1 MRKTVT
7 LVWGL
12 AVLALP
18 AGASAQL
25 SLSHDRYHSF
35 AEMTAFLQE
44 AARRYPDLARLT
56 SIGKSHQG
64 RELWLLEITN
74 RKTGPG
80 EDKPAL
86 YVNGCLDSAEIVTTE
101 GVLHTI
107 RRLLEEYGH
116 DPAITEIVDTRTLYL
131 VPRIMPDQAELY
143 ITTPLRARSRS
154 ARPED
159 DDGDGRLDE
168 DPDDDLDGDGHIVQ
182 MRVKDPGGEW
192 KISDRDSRL
201 MVRRRPG
208 ELDGTFYRVLVEG
221 KDDDG
226 DGRYNEDPLGGVDPN
241 RNYPG
246 NWRPVHIQP
255 GAGPYPLYVQEV
267 RAEVEFLEAH
277 RNIAAYV
284 NHHSSGGVVLRPSTT
299 HDDSTIPPEDLRVLR
314 AIGAM
319 LLDATGYWLATSVY
333 DWRYPP
339 GTPDTKPGQTWRR
352 PDGSLANDP
361 REGAGSGGAA
371 ASGLAGTLLVAPVR
385 RTQAGAAS
393 DRVAGDAGDEHVV
406 PPARGEEPFAYHAWG
421 GSIEFTYEILGIIS
435 YASEQWR
442 MAFDHDLD
450 RNGSISDLERLA
462 WNDAL
467 FGGDLFVG
475 WKPFRHPQLGEVEIG
490 GWKKNSTGSPP
501 PGRYLEEESER
512 QFRFN
517 LLMASLLPRIEIGEV
532 RTVSLGG
539 GLFKVVARI
548 RNAGFIPTATEMQRT
563 LGRIPAVTAVLAGTN
578 VEVLG
583 GDSRREASHLR
594 GAPAEPATVEW
605 LIRATGG
612 GPASLTIT
620 ASAVTA
626 GRDVKTVALPA
637 GSGPAAGGR

>member
-1 MRKTVT
+1 MRKAVT
-7 LVWGL
+7 LVWLL
-12 AVLALP
+12 AVVALP
-18 AGASAQL
+18 AEASAQL
-25 SLSHDRYHSF
+25 ALSLDRYHSF

-44 AARRYPDLARLT
+44 AARKYPDLARLT
-56 SIGKSHQG
+56 SIGKSYQG
-64 RELWLLEITN
+64 RDLWLLEVTN
-74 RKTGPG
+74 RKTGPA
-80 EDKPAL
+80 DAKPAL
-86 YVNGCLDSAEIVTTE
+86 YVNGCLDSAEVVTTE
-101 GVLHTI
+101 GVLYTI
-107 RRLLEEYGH
+107 KRLLEGYGR
-116 DPAITEIVDTRTLYL
+116 DPAITAIVDTRTLYF
-131 VPRIMPDQAELY
+131 VPRIMPDQTEVY

-154 ARPED
+154 AKPED
-159 DDGDGRLDE
+159 DDGDGKLDE

-182 MRVKDPGGEW
+182 MRVKDPDGEW
-192 KISDRDSRL
+192 KVSDKDPRL

-208 ELDGTFYRVLVEG
+208 ELEGTFYRVLVEG

-226 DGRYNEDPLGGVDPN
+226 DGKYNEDPLGGVDPN

-267 RAEVEFLEAH
+267 RAEVEFLETH

-299 HDDSTIPPEDLRVLR
+299 HDDSTIPADDLRLLR
-314 AIGAM
+314 TIGAM

-361 REGAGSGGAA
+361 REGAGPGGMAASAPAVPPAVGAAAPAPTTRVAGGAA
-371 ASGLAGTLLVAPVR
+371 E
-385 RTQAGAAS
+385 Q
-393 DRVAGDAGDEHVV
+393 AGDEHVV
-406 PPARGEEPFAYHAWG
+406 PLAEGEEPFAYHAWG
-421 GSIEFTYEILGIIS
+421 GSIEFTYEVLGMIS

-462 WNDAL
+462 WNDAH
-467 FGGDLFVG
+467 FGGDLFVN

-501 PGRYLEEESER
+501 PGKYLEDESER

-517 LLMASLLPRIEIGEV
+517 LLMARLLPRIEVGEI
-532 RTVSLGG
+532 RISPLGG
-539 GLFKVVARI
+539 GVFKVVAEI
-548 RNAGFIPTATEMQRT
+548 RNAGYIPTATEMQRT
-563 LGRIPAVTAVLAGTN
+563 LGRIPPATAVLGGTN

-583 GDSRREASHLR
+583 GDARRQIGHLR
-594 GAPAEPATVEW
+594 GAPAEPATAEW
-605 LIRATGG
+605 LVRATGP
-612 GPASLTIT
+612 GPASVTIT

-626 GRDVKTVALPA
+626 GRDAKTVTLPA
-637 GSGPAAGGR
+637 GTAPSGVSR